1 MNLAQQQQQ
10 EKPLQQ
16 QKQQQQHLQQ
26 QQAKGRQSII
36 QLSHLALFILDSF
49 SLMVFK
55 QMFNGFRENSP
66 KSFESVLESTQRVQ
80 FSAQLITQHFWIIQ

>member
-16 QKQQQQHLQQ
+16 QQHLQQ
-26 QQAKGRQSII
+26 QQEKGRQSII

-49 SLMVFK
+49 SLMVLK
-55 QMFNGFRENSP
+55 KCLTVLGKTLQSPSRVCSRE
-66 KSFESVLESTQRVQ
+66 
-80 FSAQLITQHFWIIQ
+80 FSAQLITQHF